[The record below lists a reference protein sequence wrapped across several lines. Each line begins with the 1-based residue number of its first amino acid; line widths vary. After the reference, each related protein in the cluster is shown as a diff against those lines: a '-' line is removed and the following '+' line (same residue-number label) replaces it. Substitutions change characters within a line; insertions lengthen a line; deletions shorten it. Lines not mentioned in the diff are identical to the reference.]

1 MTTNDKVAEVSRIQ
15 QESTTESRNNPSAE
29 TGGGSENMQG
39 MMVTQSAWMNEERR
53 STV

>member
-1 MTTNDKVAEVSRIQ
+1 MTTNDKVAEVGRIQ
-15 QESTTESRNNPSAE
+15 QESTTEIRNNPSE